1 MLKTTVG
8 VYKNSNIRTN
18 YTGLQ
23 DAVDRAIKDYGR
35 IHIVSSHEAFKN
47 YTIESNLSINPTSIV
62 GYLTELDINSDTVDV
77 YLNES
82 RIPKGYDFSTAE
94 LCMLVIAD
102 TKAKVVQ
109 KIVKAYILSGNLLE
123 IE

>member
-1 MLKTTVG
+1 MLKTTIG

-23 DAVDRAIKDYGR
+23 DAVDRTIKDYGR
-35 IHIVSSHEAFKN
+35 IYIVSSHEAFKN
-47 YTIESNLSINPTSIV
+47 YTIESNLSINPTNIV

-82 RIPKGYDFSTAE
+82 RIPKGYDFSTAK